1 MNIGDVNFNGLFPL
15 IIFVISICSL
25 TLFRSLIRT
34 NYNLHRRVGVI
45 STISAS
51 SIVVISQLAR
61 WRKFD
66 QGLLGKKDLLTL
78 NGLVST
84 DRISV
89 ISILVISLIS
99 ILVSLSASSYLKSR
113 KDIPAGEFFI
123 LLQIVILGMFAF
135 VMANDLV
142 AIFIALETFSIPL
155 YVLTAYDARRLRSL
169 EAGFKYFIMGAVSSA
184 IFLYGVALH
193 YGLTGSTALVGVA
206 ENSSLANVSMVL
218 LSVGLLFKVAAFPF
232 HFWSPDAYQGAP
244 SPITTFM
251 SASTKLAAFVVFAR
265 LVSTNVIDAGINGP
279 SGRVLLTLAC
289 LTSAIFGATVALKQ
303 SNIKRAIAYSSISHT
318 GYILL
323 AMKSGGSLA
332 LGPVITY
339 VIAYGFIIVGTYLV
353 IGYLSTPN
361 EQNDSILSIN
371 ALAKTNPYIAGSL
384 TVFLLA
390 QAGIP
395 LTSGFIAKFEVF
407 RVALDSKFYIT
418 SLIVLI
424 ATVISAAFYLKLIL
438 SMYSDSFNHDTEK
451 VIDVKA
457 NIVPK
462 PTSIA
467 IGVCVFITVAIG
479 VFPSLLTGFTNVL

>member
-1 MNIGDVNFNGLFPL
+1 
-15 IIFVISICSL
+15 
-25 TLFRSLIRT
+25 
-34 NYNLHRRVGVI
+34 
-45 STISAS
+45 
-51 SIVVISQLAR
+51 
-61 WRKFD
+61 
-66 QGLLGKKDLLTL
+66 
-78 NGLVST
+78 
-84 DRISV
+84 
-89 ISILVISLIS
+89 
-99 ILVSLSASSYLKSR
+99 
-113 KDIPAGEFFI
+113 
-123 LLQIVILGMFAF
+123 
-135 VMANDLV
+135 
-142 AIFIALETFSIPL
+142 
-155 YVLTAYDARRLRSL
+155 
-169 EAGFKYFIMGAVSSA
+169 
-184 IFLYGVALH
+184 
-193 YGLTGSTALVGVA
+193 
-206 ENSSLANVSMVL
+206 
-218 LSVGLLFKVAAFPF
+218 
-232 HFWSPDAYQGAP
+232 
-244 SPITTFM
+244 M